1 MNNPVPDAV
10 EIQQRGSVAL
20 NPNQLIELLTSS
32 TPGTE
37 YSVTIFSQNIYM
49 VTVILAPQITL
60 GLIKKT

>member
-1 MNNPVPDAV
+1 MPNNPVPDAV

-20 NPNQLIELLTSS
+20 SPNQLIELLASS

-49 VTVILAPQITL
+49 VTTKIIPLSDESQ
-60 GLIKKT
+60 